1 MLCSG
6 FHGKVFLCFFYQ
18 NKAGVPFLNLF
29 PTCNDTAFLSKSA
42 IYFSLFQKILSGSL
56 QSLLA
61 SKEPEILVKAKSEVS
76 LACTTSQSLSV
87 ELSTAT
93 LGGGS
98 TTASTAQVHHPRP
111 QESSPKPQII
121 PDSICEPATIGM

>member
-1 MLCSG
+1 MCCVQD
-6 FHGKVFLCFFYQ
+6 FMVKFF
-18 NKAGVPFLNLF
+18 
-29 PTCNDTAFLSKSA
+29 CAFFTKIKQGSLSSIYSPHVMILLLSKNA